1 MEVSGVFGI
10 IATALEAQRER
21 MNIIVSNM
29 VNVHT
34 TRTEEGGPYR
44 RRDVIFM
51 PVEIE
56 DGSEIMKGV
65 KVEEIIED
73 PTPFKVIYDP
83 GHPDADEKGYVRF
96 PNVDILEEMV
106 NMMMTFRAYE
116 ASLSAFNT
124 FKSMLTK
131 TLELG
136 RS

>member
-1 MEVSGVFGI
+1 MKVSGVFGI

-44 RRDVIFM
+44 RRDVVFM

-56 DGSEIMKGV
+56 GVSEYMKGV
-65 KVEEIIED
+65 RVEEIIED
-73 PTPFKVIYDP
+73 PTPFKVVYNP
-83 GHPDADEKGYVRF
+83 GHPDADEKGYVRL

-124 FKSMLTK
+124 FKSMVTK